1 MNIRL
6 RHLFCSLLI
15 CLVAVPA
22 WARPE
27 IMQEGVSYYSNEY
40 FQEGEVKDI
49 ISEKNYEEIYQFYT
63 YYEAVYDVAGR
74 VKVFMEYKQGEVIY
88 EEHYHYDDQ
97 GVLIQKNVL
106 TPKADK

>member
-1 MNIRL
+1 
-6 RHLFCSLLI
+6 
-15 CLVAVPA
+15 
-22 WARPE
+22 
-27 IMQEGVSYYSNEY
+27 MQEGVSYYSNEY